1 MKSIKHGGL
10 LAAFLLLCH
19 PSWSQDKL
27 ALSLSDCRH
36 AAAQHS
42 EDLAKSQNAVAQ
54 AELDRK
60 IAATYMLPSIQGSAT
75 GLYVLPD
82 IDMMGVDLLMR
93 GTYMAGI
100 NLVQPVYAGGKIA
113 AGRQLAKIGEKVAA
127 EKHRLAVMDVIEN
140 ADNAYWTLM
149 AVEEKV
155 KMLQAYKAQ
164 MDTLYNQT
172 KQALNVG
179 MATENDLLR
188 IGIHYNDMN
197 YQLQRATNGWKI
209 CHLLLCNTIGVD
221 PATEL
226 VLTDTVFDI
235 ELPPTGGADIQARP
249 ELALMQAQ
257 VDAGHQNIKRA
268 RADFLP
274 TVGLS
279 LGYTY
284 FGNVKIDGEM
294 GIGPL
299 SLPISQEFKQGI
311 GVALLSVKIPVFH
324 WGEGSKKIKKAKLEL
339 NNAELDLA
347 KNSRMMD
354 VELQQAVNNLND
366 SYLLIETAKDGLKQ
380 AEENLR
386 VARHQYEADMLPLS
400 DLLDAQSQ
408 WQSAASN
415 LIEAQTQY
423 MIYHTRYL
431 RVTGRLD
438 AVAME

>member
-1 MKSIKHGGL
+1 MEDMPFAIVQYDRGRPSHG
-10 LAAFLLLCH
+10 
-19 PSWSQDKL
+19 
-27 ALSLSDCRH
+27 
-36 AAAQHS
+36 
-42 EDLAKSQNAVAQ
+42 
-54 AELDRK
+54 
-60 IAATYMLPSIQGSAT
+60 T
-75 GLYVLPD
+75 G
-82 IDMMGVDLLMR
+82 IDGH
-93 GTYMAGI
+93 G
-100 NLVQPVYAGGKIA
+100 
-113 AGRQLAKIGEKVAA
+113 
-127 EKHRLAVMDVIEN
+127 
-140 ADNAYWTLM
+140 
-149 AVEEKV
+149 
-155 KMLQAYKAQ
+155 
-164 MDTLYNQT
+164 
-172 KQALNVG
+172 
-179 MATENDLLR
+179 
-188 IGIHYNDMN
+188 
-197 YQLQRATNGWKI
+197 
-209 CHLLLCNTIGVD
+209 
-221 PATEL
+221 
-226 VLTDTVFDI
+226 FDI

-347 KNSRMMD
+347 KNTRMMD